1 MMEYA
6 HGHYNY
12 ALVVLSVVIAVA
24 ASYGSLDL
32 TGRASKLHERS
43 RKYALISVS
52 AITLGLGIWSMHFVG
67 MLALKLPQPVTYHLM
82 WTLFSLLLA
91 IGSSFLAIL
100 LVCRSELSL
109 LRFSMAGL
117 CMGGGIA
124 TMHYVGMEAIRSGC
138 TIHYELLPFVISIL
152 IAIVVSYWALYL
164 TFRLQKKDAP
174 PIGDKAKTGG
184 ALLLGGAI
192 SGMHYTGMKASH
204 FMSYSPPYP
213 EVSLSESWH
222 FLQTPLSPGVL
233 SVWMGVTVF
242 FLVVVLIGGA
252 FIDRRLALESAKS
265 SILQFDAL
273 YNNNPDLVCTFDLEG
288 KFLHTNQAAKR
299 LTGYTQEELR
309 GRSYRS
315 LLPPDRIV
323 ASNRLFEMVKQGQ
336 AQHFESVFLHKHGH
350 LLDLS
355 VTGIPMK
362 QGERVVAVIAIFK
375 DITQHKQNEEHYR
388 KSDKLGMAG
397 QLAAGVAH
405 EIRNPLTTIKG
416 FVQLLRGGAVKEEF
430 YEIMSSEIMHIDRII
445 TEFLLLANHQQS
457 EYVRTNPAELMGQVL
472 TLVQS
477 QANMNNVAIETQFEP
492 ELPEL
497 LVDRNKLKQAFVN
510 LVKNAI
516 ESMTMSGRGTVKVEI
531 RRKGG
536 TDMLFRITDEGIGI
550 SSEMKAKLGEPFY
563 STKEKGTGLGLMV
576 CYKIINEHQGHIEYS
591 DAPVRGTI
599 VEVTLPVPGGAGGEC
614 TGISGTN
621 DV

>member
-1 MMEYA
+1 MEYA

-32 TGRASKLHERS
+32 TGRASKVHER
-43 RKYALISVS
+43 RQKYVLMSIS
-52 AITLGLGIWSMHFVG
+52 AITLGLGIWSMHFIG
-67 MLALKLPQPVTYHLM
+67 MLALKMSFPITYHLM
-82 WTLFSLLLA
+82 WTLLSLVLA
-91 IGSSFLAIL
+91 IGSSFLATL

-124 TMHYVGMEAIRSGC
+124 TMHYMGMAAIRSGC

-164 TFRLQKKDAP
+164 TFRLQKKGAP
-174 PIGDKAKTGG
+174 PISDRTKVSG
-184 ALLLGGAI
+184 AIMLGGAI
-192 SGMHYTGMKASH
+192 SGMHYTGMRASH
-204 FMSYSPPYP
+204 FMSTSPPYP
-213 EVSLSESWH
+213 EVSLSETWH
-222 FLQTPLSPGVL
+222 FLQTPLSPGIL
-233 SVWMGVTVF
+233 AVWMGVTVF
-242 FLVVVLIGGA
+242 FLVGVLIGGA
-252 FIDRRLALESAKS
+252 FIDRKLALESAKS
-265 SILQFDAL
+265 SNLQFDAL
-273 YNNNPDLVCTFDLEG
+273 YNNNPDLVCTFDLDG
-288 KFLHTNQAAKR
+288 KFINSNQAAKR

-309 GRSYRS
+309 GRCISS
-315 LLPPDRIV
+315 LVPPDRIT
-323 ASNRLFEMVKQGQ
+323 ASNRLFEIVKQGQ

-362 QGERVVAVIAIFK
+362 QGERVVAVIAIMK
-375 DITQHKQNEEHYR
+375 DVTQHKQNEEHYR

-457 EYVRTNPAELMGQVL
+457 QYILTNPADLMGQVL

-477 QANMNNVAIETQFEP
+477 QANMNNVAIETRFEP
-492 ELPEL
+492 GLPNL

-510 LVKNAI
+510 LMKNAI
-516 ESMTMSGRGTVKVEI
+516 ESMTMSGQGTVKVEI
-531 RRKGG
+531 KKRGE
-536 TDMLFRITDEGIGI
+536 TDVQFRIIDEGIGI
-550 SSEMKAKLGEPFY
+550 TSEMKAKLGEPFY

-576 CYKIINEHQGHIEYS
+576 CYKIINEHQGLIQYF

-599 VEVTLPVPGGAGGEC
+599 VEVTLPVLADGEG
-614 TGISGTN
+614 TGTSDKQN
-621 DV
+621 V